1 MAKPII
7 VTLDG
12 VESSFE
18 LAKIERSRLYGAR
31 RRQALDQ
38 DGQPCIKA
46 SLTTDGLYLL
56 QSGMT
61 AQGYFDETGR
71 WLQKSQLVGLD
82 ADGQPLEI
90 KPSTLGVAQT
100 INAVD
105 PVEMLRHTTDAV
117 YQLDA
122 ATVDGALATRLEAG
136 DVFKFGFNYGADY
149 HLETAFLVKNAE
161 GFFCLVGTSITPA
174 WCEPGKVTVIDSAEE
189 SADDL
194 DFEMF

>member
-1 MAKPII
+1 
-7 VTLDG
+7 
-12 VESSFE
+12 
-18 LAKIERSRLYGAR
+18 
-31 RRQALDQ
+31 
-38 DGQPCIKA
+38 
-46 SLTTDGLYLL
+46 
-56 QSGMT
+56 MT
-61 AQGYFDETGR
+61 AQGYFDENGR

-100 INAVD
+100 LSAVD
-105 PVEMLRHTTDAV
+105 PAEMLRHTTAAV

-161 GFFCLVGTSITPA
+161 GYFCLVGSPRADQYTCANATSKHPEEYY
-174 WCEPGKVTVIDSAEE
+174 CPSGSAEPTLVPLNYY
-189 SADDL
+189 STPDVNKP
-194 DFEMF
+194 FEL